1 MAPKLKLLENLPA
14 FQRWYVE
21 RKSHESLDESLRIY
35 RSFYAQFDQMIYF
48 LDIFW
53 PNFFEVNGVIL
64 REGNIPD
71 NLQEVIKSMTS
82 EGRPLA
88 SVEYLY
94 NHLHVT
100 DVCFND
106 PDYDAIE
113 QSTLIE
119 IAKTIEEMWRCRL
132 KSLFPEKDFIVG
144 IGNEDA
150 EVEVY
155 AYVNPDSS
163 SKKPS

>member
-1 MAPKLKLLENLPA
+1 MAVKLKLLENLPA

-21 RKSHESLDESLRIY
+21 RETRESLDESFKVY
-35 RSFYAQFDQMIYF
+35 RSFYAQFDQLICF

-53 PNFFEVNGVIL
+53 PNFVEVNGLIL
-64 REGNIPD
+64 RQERVPE
-71 NLQEVIKSMTS
+71 NLQEVISRTIS

-88 SVEYLY
+88 SIEYIY
-94 NHLHVT
+94 NHVHIH
-100 DVCFND
+100 DICMND
-106 PDYDAIE
+106 SDKTNI
-113 QSTLIE
+113 QHSTFVE
-119 IAKTIEEMWRCRL
+119 IAKILEEMWQQRL
-132 KSLFPEKDFIVG
+132 KSLFPNKDFVVG

-163 SKKPS
+163 SKA